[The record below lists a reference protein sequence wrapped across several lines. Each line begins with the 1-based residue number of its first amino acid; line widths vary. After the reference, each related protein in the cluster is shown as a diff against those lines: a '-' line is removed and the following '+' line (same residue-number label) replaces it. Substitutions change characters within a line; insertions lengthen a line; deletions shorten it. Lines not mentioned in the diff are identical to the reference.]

1 MSLDFTDI
9 FCGAGGSS
17 IGLVAAG
24 LELKL
29 AANHWDRAIATHA
42 ENFPAA
48 DHLVADV
55 SNYDMRRLPRTQV
68 LWASPECT
76 WHSPAGGRKQ
86 ATKIRAQLDL
96 FDEYVPTD
104 AGIRSRATAF
114 DVIRAAEVHRYKVI
128 IVENVV
134 EFAAW
139 EMFDWWLAGLRNLG
153 YTCQLISVSSAH
165 VGGVSNAP
173 APQWRDRLYVYC
185 TAEGVPVPDVSPRPI
200 AWCPTCDQTVAAV
213 QSWRNPNRRKVGK
226 YRQQYDYR
234 CPNSGCRYSVI
245 EPYVRP
251 AASIIDWTDLGAR
264 IGDRTR
270 PLAAATMRRIQAG
283 IDLFAEPTM
292 VTVNHGADDT
302 GRAYPAAA
310 GPFPSRTTKT
320 GDGLACPP
328 LMVPAG
334 GGWND
339 TATSVDN
346 PLRTRTTRDIEGVF
360 TPEPFI
366 TMLRNHAEATGI
378 DEPLA
383 TMATARHHGVTV
395 PPGAFI
401 QKHHGGLDY
410 RAIGHMTKD
419 VADPFPGVVAR
430 ANLSLVIPYR
440 KAKTKTTDEPLLTQA
455 TVESAGLA
463 SPAID
468 INDCHFRMVKP
479 RESARSQRFP
489 DSYRITGNQG
499 EQQMQAGNAVSSN
512 VSQWLGGI
520 TVEVL
525 S

>member
-29 AANHWDRAIATHA
+29 AANHWDRAIETHSA
-42 ENFPAA
+42 NFRDA
-48 DHLVADV
+48 DHLIADV
-55 SNYDMRRLPRTQV
+55 SNYDMRRLPRTKV

-76 WHSPAGGRKQ
+76 WHSPAGGRRQ
-86 ATKIRAQLDL
+86 ASAVRAQLDM
-96 FDEYVPTD
+96 FDDYVPTE

-114 DVIRAAEVHRYKVI
+114 DVIRAAEVHRYKVV

-139 EMFDWWLAGLRNLG
+139 EMFDWWLQGLRNLG

-165 VGGVSNAP
+165 VGDASNAP

-185 TAEGVPVPDVSPRPI
+185 TAEGVPVPDVSPKPI
-200 AWCPTCDQTVAAV
+200 AWCAHCAQDVQSV
-213 QSWRNPNRRKVGK
+213 QSWRRPDQRRVGK
-226 YRQQYDYR
+226 YRRQYDYR
-234 CPNSGCRYSVI
+234 CPNQACRHSVV
-245 EPYVRP
+245 EPYILP
-251 AASIIDWTDLGAR
+251 AASIIDWSDLGTR
-264 IGDRTR
+264 IGDRAR
-270 PLAAATMRRIQAG
+270 PLRAATMRRIQAG
-283 IDLFAEPTM
+283 IDQFADPTM
-292 VTVNHGADDT
+292 VTVNHDDG
-302 GRAYPAAA
+302 GRQYPAAS
-310 GPFPSRTTKT
+310 GPLPARTTKT

-339 TATSVDN
+339 TATTVED
-346 PLRTRTTRDIEGVF
+346 PLRTRTTRDIEAVF
-360 TPEPFI
+360 TPSPFV
-366 TMLRNHAEATGI
+366 TMLRNHAEATGAG
-378 DEPLA
+378 EPLA

-401 QKHHGGLDY
+401 QKHHGGVDY
-410 RAIGHMTKD
+410 PAIGHMTKD

-430 ANLSLVIPYR
+430 TNLSLVVPYR
-440 KAKTKTTDEPLLTQA
+440 KARTRTTDEPLLTQA
-455 TVESAGLA
+455 TVESAALA
-463 SPAID
+463 TPAVD
-468 INDCHFRMVKP
+468 IADCFFRMVKP
-479 RESARSQRFP
+479 RESARAQRFP

-512 VSQWLGGI
+512 VSQWLGAI
-520 TVEVL
+520 TVAVL